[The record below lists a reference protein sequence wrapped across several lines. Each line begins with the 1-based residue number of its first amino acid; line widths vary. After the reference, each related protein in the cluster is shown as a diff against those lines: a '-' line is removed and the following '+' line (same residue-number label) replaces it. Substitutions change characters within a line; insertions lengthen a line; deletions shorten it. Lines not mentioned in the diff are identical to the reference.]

1 MIPNLSFS
9 IGILRITPLFWSLIL
24 AGIISSFSLWRKLR
38 DDCKEA
44 TIFNLTILSIFLG
57 LFFGRL
63 SFIFFHFSEFGLSFG
78 NFFTLSLGDNFSLFG
93 VILGII
99 LAVKWI
105 TSGEKGNLWEVL
117 DALVLPFFYF
127 LLLGG
132 IGYFLKNKE
141 WFSLGYTFVGIFG
154 TLFSPLIANK
164 YRSFPWYKSGKIGFL
179 FTFSS
184 LSSSLLL
191 FLLAFFKK
199 DSLYLYRFVW
209 LITAVA
215 SGVAL
220 YHRSGRN
227 IKEDWHNIF
236 KKKNERK

>member
-1 MIPNLSFS
+1 MSIIPNLSFS
-9 IGILRITPLFWSLIL
+9 IGILRITPLFWSLFL

-38 DDCKEA
+38 EDCKESI
-44 TIFNLTILSIFLG
+44 IFNLTLISIFLG

-63 SFIFFHFSEFGLSFG
+63 SFVIFHFSEFGLSLG

-99 LAVKWI
+99 LAVKWM

-127 LLLGG
+127 LFLGG
-132 IGYFLKNKE
+132 LGYFLKNKE
-141 WFSLGYTFVGIFG
+141 WFSLGYAFVGILG
-154 TLFSPLIANK
+154 TLFFPLIMNK

-179 FTFSS
+179 FTFFG
-184 LSSSLLL
+184 LSSSLAL
-191 FLLAFFKK
+191 FLLAFFKN

-209 LITAVA
+209 LITAIVA
-215 SGVAL
+215 GIAL
-220 YHRSGRN
+220 YHRSGRD
-227 IKEDWHNIF
+227 IKEDWYNIF
-236 KKKNERK
+236 RKK